1 MTAVIRGRKFLS
13 ILCMSTVLLLS
24 GSGWMPAEAHPLS
37 APLECP
43 ATVDSGTSFLCT
55 VQVEQDATEVFMTWS
70 GMEIAPVL
78 RPVSGMLRAE
88 MLLGAGLSM
97 GGTEQTVQLRFDR
110 GAAEE
115 KISRNVKV
123 IEREYPEQRLTLPAH
138 MAQPPSEVL
147 SRIQGEST
155 LARSVLSGIT
165 PANFWTLPLHRPL
178 DSDVI
183 SPFGVRRI
191 INGEPRSQ
199 HRGVDLRGAE
209 GVLVGAAAAGIVT
222 LIDDHYFAGTSVY
235 VDHGSGVY
243 SVYFHLSEPLVVKD
257 QVIRRGEPVG
267 KVGRTGRVT
276 GPHLHFGLY
285 ILGEAV
291 DPMPLF
297 SISGPDR
304 G

>member
-1 MTAVIRGRKFLS
+1 MMEHYVPSRTILSALVMAVALFLGW
-13 ILCMSTVLLLS
+13 S
-24 GSGWMPAEAHPLS
+24 GLESAEADALS

-43 ATVDSGTSFLCT
+43 ATVESGIPFLCT
-55 VQVEQDATEVFMTWS
+55 IQVAQDATGVVLTWS
-70 GMEIAPVL
+70 GREVHPVL
-78 RPVSGMLRAE
+78 RPDGGMRRGE
-88 MLLGAGLSM
+88 VLLGAGLGM
-97 GGTEQTVQLRFDR
+97 GGSQTVQLRFDR

-115 KISRNVKV
+115 RITSKV
-123 IEREYPEQRLTLPAH
+123 MIAEREYPEQRLTLPKH

-147 SRIQGEST
+147 SRIQGESE
-155 LARSVLSGIT
+155 LARALLSGIT
-165 PANFWTLPLHRPL
+165 PASFWTLPLHPPL

-209 GVLVGAAAAGIVT
+209 GVKVRAAAAGIVS
-222 LIDDHYFAGTSVY
+222 LIDDHYFAGKSVY
-235 VDHGSGVY
+235 VDHGSGVFT
-243 SVYFHLSEPLVVKD
+243 VYFHLSESLVVKD
-257 QVIRRGEPVG
+257 QVIRPGDPVG

-297 SISGPDR
+297 SLPSADR
-304 G
+304 T